1 MKKALSIILVIGI
14 IFSCMAVTA
23 GAEGEVSL
31 TPEQVALTK
40 LVKADTDGNGTCN
53 TADVQKILR
62 TAIGIESD
70 SEVTDIDSSGYTSTQ
85 DALILLK
92 HLSGVEP
99 LVTDAELLD
108 IVNAKLNAV
117 KTEKPGFTGVSTA
130 QCTSMK
136 VTQKFNA
143 VGTSAMDKLLVGMLN
158 TELAKMSYTDLE
170 YDKYVAKMVEQ
181 LESSKNAD
189 GVTEADKAEID
200 KEIAAMR
207 KSAATYKDAEIA
219 EKTVAELNANGHRN
233 YFPRSGES
241 TVSSALTLSDID
253 KVTYSISNGKI
264 TLNVLMK
271 NNTYTNATYPKTS
284 AGLAD
289 IPYGKAFNVPFLR
302 GETGST
308 LTTAEY
314 KNGKISVTLDK
325 DTTEMTKAVYTYNYF
340 SDIKA
345 ATKKMDYTETLY
357 VSVDMA
363 TKMYVTVNETFT
375 F

>member
-1 MKKALSIILVIGI
+1 
-14 IFSCMAVTA
+14 MAITA
-23 GAEGEVSL
+23 GAEGEATL
-31 TPEQVALTK
+31 TPEQVTLAK
-40 LVKADTDGNGTCN
+40 LVKADTDNNGTCN
-53 TADVQKILR
+53 IVDVQKILR
-62 TAIGIESD
+62 TAIGIEED
-70 SEVTDIDSSGYTSTQ
+70 SEATDLDSNGYTSTE
-85 DALILLK
+85 DALVLLK
-92 HLSGVEP
+92 HLSGIAP
-99 LVTDAELLD
+99 LVSQGELLD
-108 IVNAKLNAV
+108 IVNSKLNAV

-143 VGTSAMDKLLVGMLN
+143 VGSSLLDSVLVAALN
-158 TELAKMSYTDLE
+158 SELSKMSYTDLE
-170 YDKYVAKMVEQ
+170 YDKYVDKMVEQ

-189 GVTEADKAEID
+189 GMTAEDKAEID
-200 KEIAAMR
+200 KEIEAMR

-219 EKTVAELNANGHRN
+219 EKTIEPLNANGHRN

-241 TVSSALTLSDID
+241 VVSSALTLSDID
-253 KVTYSISNGKI
+253 KITYSINNGEI
-264 TLNVLMK
+264 VLNLLMK
-271 NNTYTNATYPKTS
+271 NNTYNNSTYPKTS

-308 LTTAEY
+308 LTSAEY

-325 DTTEMTKAVYTYNYF
+325 DTAEMTKAVYTYSYF

-357 VSVDMA
+357 VTVDMA
-363 TKMYVTVNETFT
+363 TKMYVSINETFT

>member
-1 MKKALSIILVIGI
+1 
-14 IFSCMAVTA
+14 MAVTA
-23 GAEGEVSL
+23 SAEDEVSL
-31 TPEQVALTK
+31 TPEQVTLAK
-40 LVKADTDGNGTCN
+40 IVKADTDGNGTCDTN
-53 TADVQKILR
+53 DVKKVLR
-62 TAIGIESD
+62 TAIGIEAD
-70 SEVTDIDSSGYTSTQ
+70 SEATDITSNGYTSTE
-85 DALILLK
+85 DALVLLK

-99 LVTDAELLD
+99 LVSQAELLD
-108 IVNAKLNAV
+108 VVNAKLNAV
-117 KTEKPGFTGVSTA
+117 KTEKPGFEGVSTA

-143 VGTSAMDKLLVGMLN
+143 VGTSAMDQILVGMLN

-200 KEIAAMR
+200 KEIAAME

-219 EKTVAELNANGHRN
+219 EKTVAALNANGHRN

-241 TVSSALTLSDID
+241 TVSSALTIDDI
-253 KVTYSISNGKI
+253 KNVTYSITNGEI
-264 TLNVLMK
+264 IFNVMMK
-271 NNTYTNATYPKTS
+271 NNTYTNSTYPKTS

-289 IPYGKAFNVPFLR
+289 IPYGKAFNIPFLR

-314 KNGKISVTLDK
+314 KNGRISVILDK
-325 DTTEMTKAVYTYNYF
+325 DTTEITNATYTYSYF
-340 SDIKA
+340 SDVKA

-363 TKMYVTVNETFT
+363 TKMYVSVNETFN
-375 F
+375 FNI